1 MKGYITICRT
11 QSSHEGQFM
20 SIRVTD
26 DASRVAVVD
35 LRMSLEEF
43 AKCITGQFSECE
55 ITRVPTPEAAA
66 KFGFSKDIKRVF
78 CEKIGYQKE
87 EQKAQVLRDFKKRWE
102 PLGWLL
108 DDDGT
113 GTQQPKKEHEYSICR
128 WIGKE
133 EA

>member
-1 MKGYITICRT
+1 MKGDITICRT

-26 DASRVAVVD
+26 EASRVVVVD
-35 LRMSLEEF
+35 LRMSLESF

-66 KFGFSKDIKRVF
+66 KFGFSKDIKKVF
-78 CEKIGYQKE
+78 CEKVGYQKE
-87 EQKAQVLRDFKKRWE
+87 EQKAEVLRDFKKNWE
-102 PLGWLL
+102 PLGWSLG
-108 DDDGT
+108 DYGT
-113 GTQQPKKEHEYSICR
+113 GTQQPNKEHRYSICR
-128 WIGKE
+128 WIEKE